1 PPSASLSTPE
11 SWPRPARGPVPR
23 DAGNSS
29 PVAAGCAKP
38 AKDRNVRH
46 IPVRSGRPRAKPTT
60 NWFRIPALPARA
72 AVRVRCAAGRLPS
85 GAACARRAR
94 PSAAPFVRPRPVA
107 GPSDSRTADARPPAG
122 PLPPEDRPAGGLASA
137 VRESLG
143 PATGRGRT
151 KGAAEGRAR
160 RAQAAPE
167 DSRPAAHRT
176 RTAARAGSA
185 GIRNQ
190 FVVGLARGRPDRTG
204 MWRTLQSFA
213 GLAHPAATGLELPA
227 SRGTGPRAGRGQD
240 SGVES
245 EALGGD

>member
-1 PPSASLSTPE
+1 MLSSKHRKSKRCST
-11 SWPRPARGPVPR
+11 RLRKTGTAALARRG
-23 DAGNSS
+23 A
-29 PVAAGCAKP
+29 VAAG
-38 AKDRNVRH
+38 
-46 IPVRSGRPRAKPTT
+46 RS
-60 NWFRIPALPARA
+60 
-72 AVRVRCAAGRLPS
+72 S
-85 GAACARRAR
+85 GG
-94 PSAAPFVRPRPVA
+94 S
-107 GPSDSRTADARPPAG
+107 G
-122 PLPPEDRPAGGLASA
+122 PAGGRASA
-137 VRESLG
+137 IRESLG